1 MVYAASITTDKDTSE
16 ANAKETI
23 LRVTKGLIYRIET
36 DFPPGCCGLLHM
48 QLYDAG
54 YMVYP
59 ASPGVS
65 FHGDNAVV
73 GFDDC
78 YLKGAAPYAFLIK
91 TWNLDDTWDHTI
103 QVRVAMASAEAF
115 MSRYMPSVSWEKF
128 NEVMKNI
135 IIVQADERRAA
146 LEAGAQELGEMVA
159 E

>member
-1 MVYAASITTDKDTSE
+1 MVYAASIKTEHGKSE
-16 ANAKETI
+16 ADATETP
-23 LRVTKGLIYRIET
+23 LKVVKGLIYRLEVE
-36 DFPPGCCGLLHM
+36 FPPGCCGLVHM

-59 ASPGVS
+59 ATPGVS
-65 FHGDNAVV
+65 FHGDNATI

-78 YLKGAAPYAFLIK
+78 YLKGSAPYTFIIK
-91 TWNLDDTWDHTI
+91 TWNEDDTWDHTI

-115 MSRYMPSVSWEKF
+115 MSRYMPSLTWEKF

-146 LEAGAQELGEMVA
+146 LEAGARELGELVG
-159 E
+159 